1 MVAVD
6 IDRDGNEEL
15 AASFPGFGLYI
26 LDETSG
32 WSSLSALTPD
42 GMVDIGTAP

>member
-1 MVAVD
+1 MTAVD
-6 IDRDGNEEL
+6 LDRDGTEEL
-15 AASFPGFGLYI
+15 AVSFPGYGLYI

-32 WSSLSALTPD
+32 WSSLSPLTPD